1 MDRGINTFA
10 MHSGLSEEDFGW
22 GSPTFHKMAR
32 SFPAWTQ
39 TRAAPCIL
47 PLYPSIS
54 AQGRA
59 VQVIRYCKLVIES
72 LHVQVR
78 LLRNRRNVLCICMQ
92 GREKIHLIE
101 TFTDMGFDIL
111 VSDVDT
117 VW

>member
-1 MDRGINTFA
+1 MQELVDRGINTFA

-22 GSPTFHKMAR
+22 GSPTFHKMV
-32 SFPAWTQ
+32 
-39 TRAAPCIL
+39 
-47 PLYPSIS
+47 IS
-54 AQGRA
+54 LTSLSRVMFKLCDATLGLACQE
-59 VQVIRYCKLVIES
+59 IWKCKLKAPVK
-72 LHVQVR
+72 R
-78 LLRNRRNVLCICMQ
+78 LVHNHMQ